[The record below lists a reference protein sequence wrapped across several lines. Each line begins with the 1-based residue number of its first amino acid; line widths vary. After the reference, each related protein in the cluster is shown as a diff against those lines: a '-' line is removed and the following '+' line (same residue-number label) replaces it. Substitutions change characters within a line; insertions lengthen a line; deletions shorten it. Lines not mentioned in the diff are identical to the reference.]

1 MRAHAHSHSYSHG
14 ASVPGAAAD
23 EVLSTITTFKAAPRL
38 ILADP
43 ESTSASA
50 SASPPPQVQAL
61 SHTQMSSASPQI
73 DQDDVFDSA
82 ADARAIAAAEQQLQ
96 KEQQMQAQIFA
107 PKKRVQ
113 AENENGVPQQAHKSA
128 RRAPA
133 HAPDSFADLRREE
146 TALWTLLSAAYQQC
160 RTIEGSLLEVQGRI
174 QRAASENA
182 RR

>member
-1 MRAHAHSHSYSHG
+1 MRAHAHSHSHSHG
-14 ASVPGAAAD
+14 ATAP
-23 EVLSTITTFKAAPRL
+23 EETPLTIATFKAAPRL

-43 ESTSASA
+43 EAMPASA

-61 SHTQMSSASPQI
+61 SQMASASASPQI
-73 DQDDVFDSA
+73 EQDDVFDSA

-113 AENENGVPQQAHKSA
+113 AETENGVPQQAHKAA
-128 RRAPA
+128 RRALA